1 MTGTSNASI
10 RTMDMPILD
19 EVFVMGDGFVLDFS
33 NRTFADFFRE
43 ELQVDIDHPRWEA
56 QGGSKARRLRYY
68 LRQADRRTALD
79 TLNALWEYRET
90 SGVTHD
96 YPTLEATVTEIVQHN
111 KTSLMQLMRPSQT
124 LCSKARQAHRGSRS
138 C

>member
-1 MTGTSNASI
+1 MTGTSNAKI

-43 ELQVDIDHPRWEA
+43 ELQVDIDDPRWEA
-56 QGGSKARRLRYY
+56 QAER
-68 LRQADRRTALD
+68 
-79 TLNALWEYRET
+79 
-90 SGVTHD
+90 
-96 YPTLEATVTEIVQHN
+96 
-111 KTSLMQLMRPSQT
+111 KTS
-124 LCSKARQAHRGSRS
+124 GSRS